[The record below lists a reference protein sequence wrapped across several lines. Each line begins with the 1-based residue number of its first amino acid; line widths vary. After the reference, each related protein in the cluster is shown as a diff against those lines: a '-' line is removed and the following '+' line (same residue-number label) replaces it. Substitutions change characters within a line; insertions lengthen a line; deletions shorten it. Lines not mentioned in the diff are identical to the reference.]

1 LKSESH
7 VRRAFKR
14 IVLVEAGVLGAISAL
29 AQILPLIQWQI
40 WLTVFILVGMSSAIL
55 VWRSTKS
62 VHLPE
67 ELVLDAVAVDG
78 RVVVEVP
85 ASHDMLVVA
94 NKHARM
100 LYGRDCPTLTEVE
113 RWWGRNPW
121 VFAVLRSE
129 WGDYLGYF
137 DILPLTEE
145 GAGLVESGEIEE
157 RDIRPD
163 HILSPA
169 EMKDAK
175 TLYLSGLGVRD
186 AGTEVGKAR
195 AAKIVRALVSY
206 IEQYYGHDCRRVLAL
221 AATPDGERLLKGI
234 GARISC
240 AAEARRDRR
249 NLYEIYV
256 TGELLSQV
264 KARTSGRVTPP
275 KLKMKSLTRQNW

>member
-169 EMKDAK
+169 EMKDALFVGPWRK
-175 TLYLSGLGVRD
+175 RCRNRSRQGQSCKDSPSVGFVHRAVLRPRLSSCSRARCNSGW
-186 AGTEVGKAR
+186 GTITEGNRCKDF
-195 AAKIVRALVSY
+195 L
-206 IEQYYGHDCRRVLAL
+206 RRRGSKR
-221 AATPDGERLLKGI
+221 P
-234 GARISC
+234 S
-240 AAEARRDRR
+240 
-249 NLYEIYV
+249 
-256 TGELLSQV
+256 
-264 KARTSGRVTPP
+264 
-275 KLKMKSLTRQNW
+275 